1 MPPCRSS
8 APALPSINCPALRT
22 VELSATRPAGRT
34 VYRYKW
40 LGRPTT
46 SNLQFCIN
54 WARPERRHLEPDAVE
69 LFLCSVSAYLRAT
82 HRVITLALA
91 VAVLPFAGF
100 AQQSLPGPQPR
111 LTVFPRRSC
120 RRLGRSGAGR
130 TTCLPA
136 FPDCSTSLLRVKGKL
151 PVSLPVWLEYL
162 SVCFRHKAA

>member
-1 MPPCRSS
+1 MPSCRSS

-82 HRVITLALA
+82 HRVITLAFG

-100 AQQSLPGPQPR
+100 AQQSLPK
-111 LTVFPRRSC
+111 
-120 RRLGRSGAGR
+120 
-130 TTCLPA
+130 PA
-136 FPDCSTSLLRVKGKL
+136 APADSFSAQKL
-151 PVSLPVWLEYL
+151 PRIGPFRGGPDDVFAGVSGLQYVIIESKRKVTRFSSCLVRVPICVF
-162 SVCFRHKAA
+162 SA